1 MHNLFMGLDM
11 DIKIWGW
18 QHFVYLAVFITIAV
32 IGLICAKKFA
42 KSENS
47 QKIVVKVLAGILL
60 LSIIA
65 NRVSIS
71 LKTGTFEWT
80 KLIPDS
86 FCGMS
91 SLVLS
96 LAVLCGKPNN
106 AVLHFV
112 WFIALLGGSITM
124 IYPDFIGQASSIFYL
139 PTITGLL
146 HHSIAVVVVVSL
158 FLFNQINVTYK
169 KWFYSLVGF
178 AFYITVGAFLIGAL
192 GYSDA
197 FHIITPML
205 SGTPLTA
212 WVLAP
217 IYAVVYA
224 LVLLGF
230 ELVRKRKSNKA

>member
-1 MHNLFMGLDM
+1 MEYFME
-11 DIKIWGW
+11 IKIFGW
-18 QHFVYLAVFITIAV
+18 QHIVYLVVFIALATV
-32 IGLICAKKFA
+32 GLVCAKKFA
-42 KSENS
+42 KSEKS

-60 LSIIA
+60 ASIVA
-65 NRVSIS
+65 NRISIS

-96 LAVLCGKPNN
+96 LAVLCGKPDN
-106 AVLHFV
+106 AVQHFV
-112 WFIALLGGSITM
+112 WFIALLGGAITM
-124 IYPDFIGQASSIFYL
+124 VYPDFIGQASSIFYI

-146 HHSIAVVVVVSL
+146 HHSMAVVVVVSL

-169 KWFYSLVGF
+169 KWFYSVVGF
-178 AFYITVGAFLIGAL
+178 AFYISVGAFLIGAL
-192 GYSDA
+192 GASDA
-197 FHIITPML
+197 FHIMTPML

-230 ELVRKRKSNKA
+230 ELVRKRKAKNNNI